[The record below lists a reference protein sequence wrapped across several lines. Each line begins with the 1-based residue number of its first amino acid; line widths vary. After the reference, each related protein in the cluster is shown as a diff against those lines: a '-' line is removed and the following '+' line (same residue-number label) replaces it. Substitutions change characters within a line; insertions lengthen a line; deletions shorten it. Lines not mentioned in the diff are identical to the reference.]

1 MKERIYE
8 KIKEVH
14 IFLEEL
20 EEIIPS
26 TFDEYYNDLKSKA
39 ACERYFEKI
48 IEGVVDFSF
57 MIIKDKGLRIPED
70 EKQSF
75 DILEKSGLISKVL
88 SDRLQKAKGMRNI
101 LVHEYDF
108 DEDYQKFYEST
119 KEFTPAYREYIEV
132 ILNFVSGDR

>member
-48 IEGVVDFSF
+48 IEAVVDLSF

-101 LVHEYDF
+101 LVHEYGSI
-108 DEDYQKFYEST
+108 EDSIVFEAIHEKLRRDIEEFLESME
-119 KEFTPAYREYIEV
+119 KMKK
-132 ILNFVSGDR
+132 

>member
-48 IEGVVDFSF
+48 IEAVVDLSF

-101 LVHEYDF
+101 LVHEYGSIDDSIVF
-108 DEDYQKFYEST
+108 EAIHEKLRRDIEEFLESME
-119 KEFTPAYREYIEV
+119 KMKK
-132 ILNFVSGDR
+132 